1 MATRLVTEFRQLRWH
16 VRFLWAMAAVQAVLV
31 GIQVAQQIAD

>member
-1 MATRLVTEFRQLRWH
+1 VATKLVIEFRRLRWH

-31 GIQVAQQIAD
+31 GIEAAQQIAN